1 MPFIHVNSQR
11 KWLTF
16 MSYLSSCYIRLHT
29 GVCVLYV
36 PFSLRHLETHSS
48 GPVSLGRAT
57 RSSLRW
63 AFTSPDLK
71 DHHGDAFL

>member
-1 MPFIHVNSQR
+1 MPFIHVNSQH

-16 MSYLSSCYIRLHT
+16 MSYLSSCYISLRT

-48 GPVSLGRAT
+48 GPLFPLAMLHVLVSVGPSRHLI
-57 RSSLRW
+57 
-63 AFTSPDLK
+63 
-71 DHHGDAFL
+71 